1 MDHSKDTNAILME
14 AFDINDTGAM
24 LWDPND
30 VLVYIN
36 KATQALISS
45 LGGKL
50 NITRGLVRARPKSSK
65 NILRRRNQFISNT
78 AAILVLMR
86 LIWYSIKNVLM
97 TGKIGCLNTIAM
109 TH

>member
-14 AFDINDTGAM
+14 AFDINDTGVM

-36 KATQALISS
+36 KATQAFISI

-50 NITRGLVRARPKSSK
+50 NIGIRFSEFTKSMLESKSFTLENYHTREEVRKQARATGDSRDYI
-65 NILRRRNQFISNT
+65 ILIPDLIRNSVKYQ
-78 AAILVLMR
+78 
-86 LIWYSIKNVLM
+86 
-97 TGKIGCLNTIAM
+97 
-109 TH
+109 